1 MRDSLMQRI
10 RELYILIALYIQI
23 NRIFVKCIE
32 EFLLRISDA
41 VLNIDLM
48 L

>member
-23 NRIFVKCIE
+23 NRIFVKYWANASGTFVDIPAE
-32 EFLLRISDA
+32 
-41 VLNIDLM
+41 
-48 L
+48 